1 MRGTPGIIL
10 TVDFEKAF
18 DSISWKFI
26 DRTLEAFNFGPFFR
40 RCINIL
46 YKNISSSIINNGEIS
61 EWFNP
66 QRGVRQGCP
75 ISPYLFIM
83 AVELLAISI
92 RENSKIKGIEI
103 DGCIL
108 KITVSR

>member
-1 MRGTPGIIL
+1 M
-10 TVDFEKAF
+10 
-18 DSISWKFI
+18 
-26 DRTLEAFNFGPFFR
+26 
-40 RCINIL
+40 L

-61 EWFNP
+61 EWFNS

-108 KITVSR
+108 KITQLTDDTTCFVADILSLSELLFRFKD